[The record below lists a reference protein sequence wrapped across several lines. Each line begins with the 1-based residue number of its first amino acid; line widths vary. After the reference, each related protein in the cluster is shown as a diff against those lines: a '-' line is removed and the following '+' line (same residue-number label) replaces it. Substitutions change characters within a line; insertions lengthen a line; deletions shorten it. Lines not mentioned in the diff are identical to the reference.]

1 MKAVNK
7 EWQMCSVG
15 AVFGMGFDT
24 ATEAANHA
32 FGRKS
37 LARPMIT
44 KTGSGPNLVMVTMR
58 VFVGAMYRSGG
69 FSGIGRGVRG
79 VAA

>member
-44 KTGSGPNLVMVTMR
+44 KDFRAIRTKSLRRKKSLRDHGDAPG
-58 VFVGAMYRSGG
+58 RSL
-69 FSGIGRGVRG
+69 
-79 VAA
+79 